1 MSEAAPEPTPTP
13 TPAPPAQETPWAE
26 VFAGL
31 TPAEVKEALDNSR
44 KWESRS
50 KENKKALDELT
61 AKHELTAAE
70 KAELV
75 TKLET
80 YEAEKERATLVSE
93 IAEAN
98 KVPAS
103 ALRGSTREELEAHA
117 AVLAEL
123 IKPSGPVVPGQERTP
138 EKVGDDPLREFA
150 RNLFANAS
158 D

>member
-1 MSEAAPEPTPTP
+1 MSEAVPEPTPTP
-13 TPAPPAQETPWAE
+13 APAQDEWSE
-26 VFAGL
+26 KFAGM

-61 AKHELTAAE
+61 AKHELAAAE
-70 KAELV
+70 KADLAK
-75 TKLET
+75 KLQD
-80 YEAEKERATLVSE
+80 YEAEKERATLVAE
-93 IAEAN
+93 IADAN

-123 IKPSGPVVPGQERTP
+123 IKPSGPVVPGQERAP
-138 EKVGDDPLREFA
+138 EKVGDDPLREFT
-150 RNLFANAS
+150 RNLFANS
-158 D
+158 ND

>member
-1 MSEAAPEPTPTP
+1 MSEAVPEPTPTP
-13 TPAPPAQETPWAE
+13 TPEPPAQDAPWTE
-26 VFAGL
+26 IFAGM

-50 KENKKALDELT
+50 KDNKKALDELT

-70 KAELV
+70 RAELA
-75 TKLET
+75 TKLEA
-80 YEAEKERATLVSE
+80 YESEKERASLVSE

-103 ALRGSTREELEAHA
+103 ALRGTTREELEAHA

-123 IKPSGPVVPGQERTP
+123 IKPSGPVIPGQERTP
-138 EKVGDDPLREFA
+138 DKVTENPLREFA
-150 RNLFANAS
+150 RNLFANAN

>member
-1 MSEAAPEPTPTP
+1 MSEATPEPAP
-13 TPAPPAQETPWAE
+13 TPAPAQDEWSAT
-26 VFAGL
+26 FAGL

-61 AKHELTAAE
+61 AKHELTATE
-70 KAELV
+70 KAELAE
-75 TKLET
+75 KLQG
-80 YEAEKERATLVSE
+80 YEAEKERATLVTE

-123 IKPSGPVVPGQERTP
+123 IKPSGPVIPGQEKSP
-138 EKVGDDPLREFA
+138 DKVGDDSLREFTSK
-150 RNLFANAS
+150 LFKKE
-158 D
+158 

>member
-1 MSEAAPEPTPTP
+1 MSEATPEPVP
-13 TPAPPAQETPWAE
+13 TPAPAQDEWSET
-26 VFAGL
+26 FAGL

-70 KAELV
+70 KAELA
-75 TKLET
+75 TKLQA
-80 YEAEKERATLVSE
+80 YEAEKERAALVSE

-123 IKPSGPVVPGQERTP
+123 IKPSGPVIPGQEKSP
-138 EKVGDDPLREFA
+138 EKVGDDPLREFT
-150 RNLFANAS
+150 RNLFQSAK

>member
-1 MSEAAPEPTPTP
+1 MSEAAPEPVP
-13 TPAPPAQETPWAE
+13 TPAPAQDEWSET
-26 VFAGL
+26 FAGL

-70 KAELV
+70 KAELA
-75 TKLET
+75 TKLQA
-80 YEAEKERATLVSE
+80 YEAEKERVTLVSE

-103 ALRGSTREELEAHA
+103 ALRGSTREELEDHA

-123 IKPSGPVVPGQERTP
+123 IKPSGPVIPGQERTP
-138 EKVGDDPLREFA
+138 DKVGDDPLREFT
-150 RNLFANAS
+150 RNLFANS
-158 D
+158 ND

>member
-1 MSEAAPEPTPTP
+1 MSEAVPEPTPTP
-13 TPAPPAQETPWAE
+13 APAQDEWSE
-26 VFAGL
+26 IFAGL

-61 AKHELTAAE
+61 AKHELAAAE
-70 KAELV
+70 KAELA
-75 TKLET
+75 TKLES
-80 YEAEKERATLVSE
+80 YEAEKERAALVTE

-103 ALRGSTREELEAHA
+103 ALRGTTREELEAHA

-123 IKPSGPVVPGQERTP
+123 IKPSGPVIPGQERTP
-138 EKVGDDPLREFA
+138 DKVGDDSLREFT
-150 RNLFANAS
+150 NKLFKKE
-158 D
+158 